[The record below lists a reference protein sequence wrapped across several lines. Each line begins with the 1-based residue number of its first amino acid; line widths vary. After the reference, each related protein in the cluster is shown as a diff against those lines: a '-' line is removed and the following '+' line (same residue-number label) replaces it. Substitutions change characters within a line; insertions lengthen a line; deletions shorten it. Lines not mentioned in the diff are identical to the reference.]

1 MPSVPPSTPID
12 YNKVTIEEKKLM
24 LDVLGPEEASK
35 YAPSVE
41 RVNNIFAEQQ
51 QRWLEFRERRRAAL
65 DEMTKMSQEWGL
77 YDEVDTLL
85 TFEQTK
91 LIAIVY
97 IRVTIV
103 NVYPSSG
110 TIFYPAKYARD

>member
-1 MPSVPPSTPID
+1 MSYPSNIPLHSMSSVPPSAPID

-41 RVNNIFAEQQ
+41 RVNSAFAEQQ
-51 QRWLEFRERRRAAL
+51 QRWLKFREKRRAAL

-77 YDEVDTLL
+77 YDEVDT
-85 TFEQTK
+85 
-91 LIAIVY
+91 
-97 IRVTIV
+97 
-103 NVYPSSG
+103 
-110 TIFYPAKYARD
+110 

>member
-1 MPSVPPSTPID
+1 MTYPSYIPMRNIPFGPSSTPID

-41 RVNNIFAEQQ
+41 RVNSTFAEQQ
-51 QRWLEFRERRRAAL
+51 QRWLEFREKRRAAL

-77 YDEVDTLL
+77 YDEVENEENRPTEDEAGL
-85 TFEQTK
+85 
-91 LIAIVY
+91 
-97 IRVTIV
+97 
-103 NVYPSSG
+103 
-110 TIFYPAKYARD
+110 